1 MVQKE
6 VKKKQ
11 LCTLPNAESVDA
23 IQAAI
28 SLPLLEQFSITDF
41 SQIAAADRL

>member
-11 LCTLPNAESVDA
+11 LCTLP

-41 SQIAAADRL
+41 SQIAAADRLLLVITE